1 VLLLLPSSHPA
12 AADLHG
18 RNDAGCA
25 QAQELPSPITTGDKL
40 RASDHRLYLW
50 QDGQGGAG
58 FIKVGTKHLFYMVS
72 HARALLLTP
81 GLAEILLL
89 ALLGLLGFLGLLRT
103 LAPIHLPHA
112 SALLQSNTGVYSEM
126 DPLCVL
132 DFYVQESCQRGG
144 VGIGLFHAMQ
154 QVRSANSL
162 PPFSA
167 KLYALATHHF
177 ACVLD
182 F

>member
-1 VLLLLPSSHPA
+1 
-12 AADLHG
+12 
-18 RNDAGCA
+18 
-25 QAQELPSPITTGDKL
+25 
-40 RASDHRLYLW
+40 LW

-72 HARALLLTP
+72 HVRALLLTP

-89 ALLGLLGFLGLLRT
+89 ALLGLLGLLGLLRT

-112 SALLQSNTGVYSEM
+112 SALLQSNTGEYSEM

-162 PPFSA
+162 LPFSA

-182 F
+182 FYRMKEVWRQKTLLTTDPRPNCCHSCASTSALPTSSHNQIAT